1 MNDDP
6 TAVADKEGYSVTL
19 KAGKG
24 FEDPWLVIRAGTIEL
39 LHDRV
44 KAAQQSGI
52 FATIGS
58 SAKDLQAAYQ
68 LGNKLGA
75 EPIAPP
81 AEPKTPAKKA
91 PAKKAPAK
99 AAQEAPEA
107 PSEAPEAPAATEAPV
122 AAKPAAG
129 GRPKP
134 AWRA

>member
-1 MNDDP
+1 MS
-6 TAVADKEGYSVTL
+6 ADIESTGDGYKIIL
-19 KAGKG
+19 KAGRD
-24 FEDPWLVIRAGTIEL
+24 FSDPWLTIGASTIEQA
-39 LHDRV
+39 HDRL

-68 LGNKLGA
+68 FGNKLGA

-81 AEPKTPAKKA
+81 AEPKATPKKA
-91 PAKKAPAK
+91 PAKKAPAN
-99 AAQEAPEA
+99 AAQEVPEA

-134 AWRA
+134 AWRS